1 MATIGNYYLNGPDLV
16 TSTGIFTDAAFT
28 TCAPDGWYS
37 QGGIVRELDNCIL
50 LPRAQCPSCAN
61 PCGAS
66 LSVDGL
72 ADYGLY
78 LIPVELGT
86 AQGAVK
92 VTFNPKLKV
101 QGIRAIYNDAVFNK
115 FSSEQDGYHGT
126 TVTNGLTYMGD
137 ATYDPT
143 IPLTIL
149 TAEFD
154 YYDGAF
160 TNNGTVVNILVTQ
173 LSTTTG
179 KSPEECIAYIPKPLS
194 GPSTV
199 DVEVAQVING
209 QATPSWTVRVE
220 CPALLLGLDCTE
232 VNPLGDCDTLLPL
245 DETIF
250 LGKVSG
256 SIYSPVV
263 HDWAFEDAY
272 AVTKKVGGDYVVQDT
287 TPAKW
292 LVTVGVNGIITTVTE
307 CT

>member
-61 PCGAS
+61 PCGS
-66 LSVDGL
+66 SVVDGL
-72 ADYGLY
+72 AGYGLY

-92 VTFNPKLKV
+92 VTFDPKIQV

-115 FSSEQDGYHGT
+115 FSSEQDGYHST

-137 ATYDPT
+137 DTYDPT

-179 KSPEECIAYIPKPLS
+179 KSADECIAYIPKLLS

-209 QATPSWTVRVE
+209 QSTPSWTVRVE
-220 CPALLLGLDCTE
+220 CPALLLGLDRTH
-232 VNPLGDCDTLLPL
+232 VNPVDGCTTSVGYTDSMY
-245 DETIF
+245 

-256 SIYSPVV
+256 AANDPVV
-263 HDWAFEDAY
+263 HDWAFSDAY
-272 AVTKKVGGDYVVQDT
+272 AQTVLPVGDYKVKNASAT
-287 TPAKW
+287 EW
-292 LVTVGVNGIITTVTE
+292 LVQVDANGVIDQITA
-307 CT
+307 C